1 MERDARV
8 TTEDD
13 AAVKVEGEPESGGD
27 EGSKERRR
35 KGTGA
40 TMPPSTLSAVLM
52 VQTERECRRRER
64 VDTRRRRQVD
74 TRRRFGWES
83 IRPRTPTT
91 PSGVNRRNVGRDSL
105 FASILHVLNV
115 GSDPTL
121 SAVFSN
127 RRGRMA
133 THHRVRCSRAD
144 RRDDGVQRTATIAAK
159 RTTPADG
166 RENSGHSGVVRFRQ
180 MSNSCRTCIRRA
192 LRRRIGRN

>member
-40 TMPPSTLSAVLM
+40 TMPPSTLSAVLT

-64 VDTRRRRQVD
+64 VDTRRRVPVD

-83 IRPRTPTT
+83 IRPRIPTT

-127 RRGRMA
+127 RR
-133 THHRVRCSRAD
+133 
-144 RRDDGVQRTATIAAK
+144 
-159 RTTPADG
+159 
-166 RENSGHSGVVRFRQ
+166 
-180 MSNSCRTCIRRA
+180 
-192 LRRRIGRN
+192 